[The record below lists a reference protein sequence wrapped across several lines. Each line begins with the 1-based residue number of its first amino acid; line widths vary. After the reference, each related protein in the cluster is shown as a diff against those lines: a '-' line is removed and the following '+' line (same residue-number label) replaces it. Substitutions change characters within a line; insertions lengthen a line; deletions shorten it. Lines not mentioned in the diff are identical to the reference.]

1 MRNIRKKQI
10 LVVENNLINREFLK
24 DILSEKYQVLEAENG
39 QQGLECLEL
48 HTGSVDLI
56 LLDVMMPVMDG
67 YTFLDT
73 VKANPQYASI
83 PVIVMTQEGGE
94 KEEAK
99 ALSRGASDFLPKPY
113 RPEIILHIIENMIFL
128 REAAALANEYRYDR
142 LTGLYTKG
150 YFCQQV
156 KEILAQNPD
165 KMYDIVCFNIENFK
179 LYNDVFGIKSGDRL
193 LCEIADYFRERF
205 AKLRENEIFS
215 RYNADRF
222 MWLRERTCDIT
233 EEICHEMYQQINRL
247 SSARNLGIKLG
258 IYQITDP
265 SIPVEQMCDRAVLAV
280 ESIKGQYFK
289 NISVYDG
296 KLREKLMHEQAIV
309 DEMEMALEHEQ
320 FEVYFQPKF
329 SLLDG
334 GLAGAEALVRWNHPQ
349 RGLISPA
356 DFIPLFEKNGFI
368 ARMDQHIWE
377 KTCSTL
383 KKWREKQY
391 PRISVS
397 VNVSRA
403 DFYYNDLA
411 EILSDMVNRYEISP
425 KELHL
430 EITESAYMENS
441 HLIVDMV
448 SKLKNMGFVI
458 ELDDFG
464 SGYSSLNTLS
474 QMVLDVLKLDINFV
488 QAETAK
494 PINESILKFVLRLA
508 HWRNLSVV
516 AEGVETYEQ
525 LQILKDVGCDYAQG
539 FYFARP
545 MPAEEFEKLLLQEME
560 REDSDDIRKNLDW
573 SRCLLVADDEEYY
586 RNMVREAYENTY
598 HVLEAEDAPT
608 AIRYLQEHRTEM
620 AVVIVD
626 LSLSNNAGFEIL
638 EYLNSKKDILR
649 IPVLATGVHDD
660 MLEMNAY
667 KNGADDFAAKPFQS
681 YSLKKRIRRL
691 FGISMN
697 HEKERQLQEAAF
709 RDYLTGMLNRRG
721 LHVELNNISSEDLP
735 VAVYFFDLDNLKEVN
750 DSCGHEAGD
759 QMIQLFAKLLRAS
772 VRSADIMARYGGD
785 EFILIQKKI
794 PSGSYALKK
803 GAEICRKYRKEI
815 IGNDIQAAC
824 SAGVAV
830 CKENERYIMECFKK
844 ADRALYYAKANYKGG
859 CCLWDKTMQE

>member
-10 LVVENNLINREFLK
+10 LVVEDNLINREFLK

-48 HTGSVDLI
+48 HRGSVDLI

-113 RPEIILHIIENMIFL
+113 RPEIILHIIENMIIL

-156 KEILAQNPD
+156 REILNQNPE
-165 KMYDIVCFNIENFK
+165 KTYDIVCFNIENFK

-222 MWLRERTCDIT
+222 MWLREHVCDIS
-233 EEICHEMYQQINRL
+233 EETFQEMDQQINQL
-247 SSARNLGIKLG
+247 PSARNLGIKLG
-258 IYQITDP
+258 IYQITEP

-309 DEMEMALEHEQ
+309 DEMVSALDHGQ

-349 RGLISPA
+349 RGLISPVE
-356 DFIPLFEKNGFI
+356 FIPLFEKNGFI
-368 ARMDQHIWE
+368 ARMDQYIWE
-377 KTCSTL
+377 KTCSVL
-383 KKWREKQY
+383 KKWRDRQY

-411 EILSDMVNRYEISP
+411 DVLSKMVNRYEISP

-430 EITESAYMENS
+430 EITESAYVENS

-488 QAETAK
+488 QAEISK
-494 PINESILKFVLRLA
+494 PANESILNFVVELA

-525 LQILKDVGCDYAQG
+525 LQSLKEAGCDYAQG
-539 FYFARP
+539 FYFAHP
-545 MPAEEFEKLLLQEME
+545 MPAEEFEKLLMQEME
-560 REDSDDIRKNLDW
+560 REDNDDIRKNMDW
-573 SRCLLVADDEEYY
+573 SRCLLVVDNEDYY
-586 RNMVREAYENTY
+586 RCMIREVYENTY

-608 AIRYLQEHRTEM
+608 AIQYLQEHRTEIA
-620 AVVIVD
+620 AVILN
-626 LSLSNNAGFEIL
+626 LSLPDNTGFEIL
-638 EYLNSKKDILR
+638 EFLNSKKNILK

-660 MLEMNAY
+660 ILEMNAY
-667 KNGADDFAAKPFQS
+667 KNGADDFAGKPFQS
-681 YSLKKRIRRL
+681 YSLKKRIKRL
-691 FGISMN
+691 LNASMN

-721 LHVELNNISSEDLP
+721 LHVEVNNISSEDLP

-750 DSCGHEAGD
+750 DNCGHEAGD
-759 QMIQLFAKLLRAS
+759 QMIQLFAKLLRRS
-772 VRSADIMARYGGD
+772 VRRTDILARYGGD

-794 PSGSYALKK
+794 PSGSYALRK
-803 GAEICRKYRKEI
+803 GNEICRNFSKET
-815 IGNDIQAAC
+815 IGADILAAC
-824 SAGVAV
+824 SAGVAL
-830 CKENERYIMECFKK
+830 CKENERYNMDSFKR

-859 CCLWDKTMQE
+859 CCLWDETMQE